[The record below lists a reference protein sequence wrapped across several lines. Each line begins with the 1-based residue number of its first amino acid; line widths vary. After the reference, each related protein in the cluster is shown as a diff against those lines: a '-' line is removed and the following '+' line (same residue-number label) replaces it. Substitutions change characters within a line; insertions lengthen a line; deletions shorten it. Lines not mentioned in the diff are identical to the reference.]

1 MHVLAERFVFWGW
14 WFGFS
19 ERVSQ
24 DLSNCTN
31 VGLWLAIYFFSLLT
45 SIVYGSSQ
53 IKAKFEISNSTS
65 ITLLKFP
72 FHNYDSQ
79 ECSSLTF
86 LTFLIL
92 FVVLEGRVYYVNE
105 HGGCAEV
112 VTADGAIK
120 RLLYHEARDLLVV
133 VTEGMVLS
141 QFSVDTD
148 GMLTEITKV
157 SRLPLLTPRSPII
170 GQVS

>member
-1 MHVLAERFVFWGW
+1 
-14 WFGFS
+14 
-19 ERVSQ
+19 
-24 DLSNCTN
+24 
-31 VGLWLAIYFFSLLT
+31 
-45 SIVYGSSQ
+45 
-53 IKAKFEISNSTS
+53 
-65 ITLLKFP
+65 
-72 FHNYDSQ
+72 
-79 ECSSLTF
+79 
-86 LTFLIL
+86 LIL